1 MFTEEN
7 QHHLSHQSLPV
18 LQIPLDAA
26 RHVRTYQYTQTENS
40 VPSAINQ
47 LLTDHK
53 NPQVLLLTAYFAWM
67 HRLSGEKELAAGI
80 NGENGGL
87 FPLTLSLENIQTFED
102 LEKQIR
108 IQLAE
113 CTEQTQ
119 KRQEETLQTDTL
131 FLYHSGFPES
141 KAKGPIISWLV
152 QENTDGKFSILIQY
166 DTSLLHRDSVERF
179 CAYYL
184 TLLQA
189 AAEHPEQ
196 RFNSVDILTDEDRNM
211 YQKLNQTKTPYPENQ
226 TIHGMFEQAVN
237 QFPDHPAL
245 ASQQEEYTYAEL
257 NQRANQVAHLLL
269 KKGLQKGDFVTI
281 FMDRSLETIISLL
294 GIMKA
299 GGVYVPVDPDH
310 PEERNSYIVED
321 TRSAYILTKKVFA
334 EQAKHL
340 SMAITSVKEIISID
354 GKELTPYPTDNPDI
368 HVDPDDLAYVIYTSG
383 STGKPKG
390 ALIAHRGVVNLG
402 FVVKEQCGISEQEV
416 LTQFATYSFDA
427 SVWDTIGAL
436 FFGAKLYL
444 LSAEERVSVEEFAD
458 AVERTGTTIITI
470 LPTVFFNQLATY
482 LSDEGYSKL
491 KKVKLITV
499 AGEAL
504 YGELVRSFQ
513 RKFGEHIEIV
523 NVYGPTEC
531 TVCTT
536 THKIS
541 EYIPED
547 LANVPIGK
555 PIDNYKIYIVN
566 EDHQLCPLHVPGEI
580 LISTVGLAKGYLNQ
594 PEKTKEAFIPS
605 PFVPNELIY
614 KSGDIA
620 RLLKNGTVEYVGRR
634 DSQIKIRGHRIEI
647 GEIED
652 NFSKYPDVQD
662 VAIIP
667 KKESDGQ
674 NMLVAYFTSKNQDKL
689 PISNLKQFLADRLP
703 SYFIPKYLCQL
714 DQLPL
719 SPTGKIDR
727 KKLAGFPHED
737 AFDEERNYVAP
748 ETESQRLI
756 AKAWE
761 KVLSKEPIGLT
772 DNFFDIGGDS
782 LDVLHVLAL
791 LKPHFTNLRIND
803 FFTYKTVEQLAERV
817 EVLAEESQGSRNN
830 SSITSITDL
839 NEHPVYLK
847 NRKSLP
853 KYEGPKHVLL
863 TGATGYLGSHLLY
876 ELLTKTDAVI
886 YPIVRKTSAGTG
898 QSRLRDILN
907 LYFGDAAWEPA
918 KHRIQVMEGDLE
930 APGLGLSM
938 EDMSLLAQRID
949 TIIHSAADVRHFGDA
964 AQFEKTNILATKYLV
979 DLAISKEGV
988 RFHHIS
994 TMGIPEDLALSGQW
1008 EEVLQ
1013 KEEFA
1018 PDLKVENVYT
1028 QSKLEAEKL
1037 LFEAS
1042 KQGAAITIYRAG
1054 NLTCHS
1060 GTGRFQRNIDS
1071 NAFYRMIKAMLLL
1084 GKAPSVNWH
1093 VDFTPIDFAS
1103 EAIIHLAC
1111 QPDTANRI
1119 FHICHPE
1126 PIRYGQLVDMIR
1138 SCGYHVETLPFEE
1151 YTNWLLDSS
1160 IPKDTEA
1167 LQLAMAQ
1174 LEGDGAK
1181 DSAYRY
1187 GCKETMAFLNRGG
1200 VRCNPIDPSFLQKML
1215 HHAVE
1220 VGYFPEPR
1228 VSKHKE

>member
-1 MFTEEN
+1 MFTVKK
-7 QHHLSHQSLPV
+7 QYHSSHQSLPV

-26 RHVRTYQYTQTENS
+26 RHVRTYKYTQTENS
-40 VPSAINQ
+40 VPSAINR
-47 LLTDHK
+47 LLADHK
-53 NPQVLLLTAYFAWM
+53 DRQVLLLTAYFSWM
-67 HRLSGEKELAAGI
+67 YRLSGEKELAAGI
-80 NGENGGL
+80 EGKSGTL
-87 FPLTLSLENIQTFED
+87 FPLKLSLENIHTFEA
-102 LEKQIR
+102 LEELIR
-108 IQLAE
+108 NQLAGIP
-113 CTEQTQ
+113 EQSENF
-119 KRQEETLQTDTL
+119 EEEALQTDTF
-131 FLYHSGFPES
+131 FLCHSGFPENEE
-141 KAKGPIISWLV
+141 KGPIISWLV
-152 QENTDGKFSILIQY
+152 RVNTKGKFSILIRY
-166 DTSLLHRDSVERF
+166 DASLLSPDSVKRF
-179 CAYYL
+179 SSYFL

-189 AAEHPEQ
+189 AGNRPDQ
-196 RFNSVDILTDEDRNM
+196 RINSVDILTDEDLNM
-211 YQKLNQTKTPYPENQ
+211 YQKLNRTETPYPENQ
-226 TIHGMFEQAVN
+226 TIHGMFEQAASR
-237 QFPDHPAL
+237 FPEHLAL
-245 ASQQEEYTYAEL
+245 ASQQEEYTYAAL
-257 NQRANQVAHLLL
+257 NRRANQIAHLLL
-269 KKGLQKGDFVTI
+269 EKEVRKGDFVTI

-321 TRSAYILTKKVFA
+321 TRSAFILTKQIYADKA
-334 EQAKHL
+334 RHL
-340 SMAITSVKEIISID
+340 STPITSVKEIVPID
-354 GKELTPYPTDNPDI
+354 SKDLDNYPADNPGV
-368 HVDPDDLAYVIYTSG
+368 HVDPDDLAYIIYTSG

-402 FVVKEQCGISEQEV
+402 FVVKEQCGISEREV

-458 AVERTGTTIITI
+458 AIERTGTTIITI

-482 LSDEGYSKL
+482 LSDEGYTKL

-504 YGELVRSFQ
+504 YGELVRSVQ
-513 RKFGEHIEIV
+513 RKFGEHIEII

-541 EYIPED
+541 GYLPED

-566 EDHQLCPLHVPGEI
+566 EDHQLCPLNVPGEI
-580 LISTVGLAKGYLNQ
+580 YISTVGLAKGYLNQ
-594 PEKTKEAFIPS
+594 PEKTRQSFIPS
-605 PFVPNELIY
+605 PFALNELIY

-652 NFSKYPDVQD
+652 NFAKYPDVQD
-662 VAIIP
+662 VAVIP
-667 KKESDGQ
+667 KKEPDGQ
-674 NMLVAYFTSKNQDKL
+674 NMLVAYFTSKDQDKL
-689 PISNLKQFLADRLP
+689 PLSKVKQFLSDRLP

-714 DQLPL
+714 NQLPL

-737 AFDEERNYVAP
+737 AFDKDRNYVAP
-748 ETESQRLI
+748 QTEPQRLI

-761 KVLSKEPIGLT
+761 EVLNKKPIGLT
-772 DNFFDIGGDS
+772 DDFFDIGGDS

-791 LKPHFTNLRIND
+791 LKPRFTKLRIND
-803 FFTYKTVEQLAERV
+803 FFTYKTVEQLAER
-817 EVLAEESQGSRNN
+817 AEDLMEETQGRKNAASFTN
-830 SSITSITDL
+830 ITDL
-839 NEHPVYLK
+839 DEHPLYLK
-847 NRKSLP
+847 NSAGTL
-853 KYEGPKHVLL
+853 KYGVPKHVLL

-898 QSRLRDILN
+898 RSRLQDILK
-907 LYFGDAAWEPA
+907 LYFGEAVLGLA
-918 KHRIQVMEGDLE
+918 KNRVKVMEGDLE
-930 APGLGLSM
+930 APGLGLPG
-938 EDMSLLAQRID
+938 ENLSLLRQHID
-949 TIIHSAADVRHFGDA
+949 TIVHSAADVRHFGDA
-964 AQFEKTNILATKYLV
+964 AQFEKTNIFATKHLA
-979 DLAISKEGV
+979 DLAMFKKGI

-1008 EEVLQ
+1008 ETVLR
-1013 KEEFA
+1013 KEEFD
-1018 PDLKVENVYT
+1018 PDLRVENVYT

-1037 LFEAS
+1037 LFKAS

-1054 NLTCHS
+1054 NLSCHS
-1060 GTGRFQRNIDS
+1060 ESGRFQRNIDS

-1084 GKAPSVNWH
+1084 EKAPEVNWH
-1093 VDFTPIDFAS
+1093 VDFTPVDFAS
-1103 EAIIHLAC
+1103 EAIVHLAS

-1126 PIRYGQLVDMIR
+1126 PIRYEQLLGMIR
-1138 SCGYHVETLPFEE
+1138 ACGYNVETMAFDE

-1160 IPKDTEA
+1160 IPKETEA

-1187 GCKETMAFLNRGG
+1187 GCKETTAFLNRGR
-1200 VRCNPIDPSFLQKML
+1200 VRCKPVDQAFIQKMIL
-1215 HHAVE
+1215 HAVE
-1220 VGYFPEPR
+1220 VGYFPKPR
-1228 VSKHKE
+1228 ITNK